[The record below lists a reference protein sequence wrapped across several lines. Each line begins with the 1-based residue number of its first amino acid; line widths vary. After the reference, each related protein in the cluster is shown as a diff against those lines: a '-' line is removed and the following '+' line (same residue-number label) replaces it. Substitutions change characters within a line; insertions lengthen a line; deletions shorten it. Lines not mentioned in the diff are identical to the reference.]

1 MIDFTKLSNYLSHG
15 EVDCKEM
22 QEVIEKL
29 VTDQN
34 WLPIYLISESVAR
47 EVSILIDAEDK
58 IWVDWGNIGEVT
70 LKPPIGATL
79 PFKLWLH
86 THPRNSAYWSATDRS
101 SLNLVNGILDR
112 ALVLGMNGMLSASKR
127 DETEVLVESE
137 QSFGW
142 TEELVKSWF
151 EVLLLQELS
160 E

>member
-70 LKPPIGATL
+70 L
-79 PFKLWLH
+79 
-86 THPRNSAYWSATDRS
+86 
-101 SLNLVNGILDR
+101 
-112 ALVLGMNGMLSASKR
+112 
-127 DETEVLVESE
+127 
-137 QSFGW
+137 
-142 TEELVKSWF
+142 
-151 EVLLLQELS
+151 
-160 E
+160 